1 MTIKIMALIISFFA
15 ILAIGT
21 TLLAA
26 YYVAAYK
33 EEKRKN
39 ELKK

>member
-1 MTIKIMALIISFFA
+1 MALIISFLA
-15 ILAIGT
+15 ILAIGS
-21 TLLAA
+21 TLIAA

>member
-1 MTIKIMALIISFFA
+1 MALIISFFA
-15 ILAIGT
+15 ILAIGS
-21 TLLAA
+21 TLIAA

-33 EEKRKN
+33 EEKRKI

>member
-15 ILAIGT
+15 ILAIGS
-21 TLLAA
+21 TLIAA

-33 EEKRKN
+33 EEKK
-39 ELKK
+39 